1 MITYLNKI
9 NWTQKSHDGELSS
22 EIAHKLLQYKGKEE
36 KCQRKLQSL
45 FSFGPNV
52 TRMGLIEK
60 LFFYVVSRDSLS
72 FSKSNYKIPQDLENI
87 NSEPKFR
94 KIVTNYSWLKKR
106 L

>member
-1 MITYLNKI
+1 MISNLNKI
-9 NWTQKSHDGELSS
+9 NWTQNSHDAELSS
-22 EIAHKLLQYKGKEE
+22 EITQAVTV
-36 KCQRKLQSL
+36 QRKGRKRPAKSANSL
-45 FSFGPNV
+45 FFWSKCDKN
-52 TRMGLIEK
+52 GLIEK
-60 LFFYVVSRDSLS
+60 LFFYVVSSDSLS